1 MKRVE
6 NIFND
11 VKYIPIEKYSD
22 NRGYFSEL
30 YNKKYFYDIGIEN
43 SFHQDNISFSLKKY
57 TLRGMHFQLKPFSQ
71 SKLIKVIKGS
81 IFDVFIDLRKES
93 DEFENFGSFELKED
107 DGWLLIP
114 KGYAHGFL
122 STSEETVLFYKV
134 DEYYNKNN
142 DFGIIWNDPF
152 FNVPWPCDKKKII
165 LSEKDQSLSNWQ
177 NCKDKILEEV

>member
-1 MKRVE
+1 
-6 NIFND
+6 
-11 VKYIPIEKYSD
+11 
-22 NRGYFSEL
+22 
-30 YNKKYFYDIGIEN
+30 
-43 SFHQDNISFSLKKY
+43 
-57 TLRGMHFQLKPFSQ
+57 MHFQLKPFSQ

-93 DEFENFGSFELKED
+93 DEFENFGSFELKEMMD
-107 DGWLLIP
+107 ELLIP

-152 FNVPWPCDKKKII
+152 LMFLGHAIRKK
-165 LSEKDQSLSNWQ
+165 
-177 NCKDKILEEV
+177 